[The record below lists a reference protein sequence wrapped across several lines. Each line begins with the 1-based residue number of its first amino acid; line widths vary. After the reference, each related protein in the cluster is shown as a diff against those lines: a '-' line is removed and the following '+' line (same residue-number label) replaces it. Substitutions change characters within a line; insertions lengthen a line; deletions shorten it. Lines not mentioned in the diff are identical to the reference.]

1 MKKFLPVLAIS
12 LIAVA
17 HAQDS
22 TQIFIKASQS
32 LADVITPKK
41 IYRYPS
47 FSPGKIFF
55 KDGSETAARLN
66 YNFLNGELEFISAEG
81 DTLAIAKQQMLNIR
95 HAMIDTTVFYYHEG
109 YLEQIASNTAG
120 KLVMKR
126 QYRVKRREKIG
137 GYDQPTST
145 SAIESYG
152 SFSNDGQFNF
162 NLKVRENITL
172 VREPEYYFAD
182 RYNTFVRANKK
193 NLLRLF
199 SKQHRQI
206 EDYLK
211 NHPVDFKKEQDLK
224 KLVSFLESASS

>member
-1 MKKFLPVLAIS
+1 MPF
-12 LIAVA
+12 IAVA

-32 LADVITPKK
+32 LSEVITPEK
-41 IYRYPS
+41 IYRYPA
-47 FSPGKIFF
+47 FLPGKIIF
-55 KDGSETAARLN
+55 KDGSETTARLN

-95 HAMIDTTVFYYHEG
+95 QANMDTTVFYYDEG
-109 YLEQIASNTAG
+109 YLEQVASNSAG
-120 KLVMKR
+120 KLLMKR

-145 SAIESYG
+145 SSIESYG
-152 SFSNDGQFNF
+152 SFTNEGEFNF

-172 VREPEYYFAD
+172 VREPDYYFAD
-182 RYNTFVRANKK
+182 RYNTFVRANRK

-211 NHPVDFKKEQDLK
+211 NHPVDFKKEEDLR
-224 KLVSFLESASS
+224 KLVSFIGAASS